1 MPVYTYT
8 TIDDPLATQ
17 GPNQGTAAQDIDST
31 GQIIGWYRDVSGYH
45 GFLLSG
51 GKYTTFDDPSAANFT
66 TPHGINNIGQ
76 IVGSYGDSGG
86 FSHGFLLSN
95 GLYAA
100 LDDPDPSATNG
111 TFASGINDMGQ
122 IVGNYQTATGFRGF
136 LLSGGLYLN
145 LDDPSAGPLGT
156 IATGIN
162 TAGQIVGRYTDN
174 SGAIHGF
181 LYNPNGGTYTTL
193 DDPLAAHGTIATA
206 STTRARSLGST
217 LIAIPWSTAFC
228 IPAGLT
234 SPSTIP

>member
-145 LDDPSAGPLGT
+145 LDDPSA
-156 IATGIN
+156 
-162 TAGQIVGRYTDN
+162 V
-174 SGAIHGF
+174 
-181 LYNPNGGTYTTL
+181 
-193 DDPLAAHGTIATA
+193 PLAPLQQASTTQVRSSGVTPITAARFTASSTIPTVAPTPLSTIPWPPTA
-206 STTRARSLGST
+206 PLQQPSTTRARSLGST